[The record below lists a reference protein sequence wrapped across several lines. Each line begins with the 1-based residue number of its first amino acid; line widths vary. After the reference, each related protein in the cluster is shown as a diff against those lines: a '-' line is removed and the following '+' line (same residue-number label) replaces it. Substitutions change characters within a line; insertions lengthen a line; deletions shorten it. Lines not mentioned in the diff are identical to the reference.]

1 MDSTWGELDSR
12 NIAAVGEWER
22 LLEEFS
28 RAEMRGV
35 FAMAAGQAIAG
46 SLVLGSSASFAA
58 PHCNDSNRSLALAR
72 KPFAVTLDV
81 SSSRA
86 LGKSRFEIR
95 HSFPLGKRL
104 RRSCLRVSA
113 LQQTSTKS
121 VRWVLDPCGDGN
133 TSHLGAPVPL
143 PSGFELASDNV
154 TVGRVKDK
162 ADVVIPVATV
172 SGVHARLEKKSGVL
186 YVTDLDST
194 NGTYINNRRIRP
206 GAVTP
211 VPPGSYITFGDEHL
225 AVFRYLQLEEDS
237 PAEAPAEVPSEPSE
251 ASAEEPLEAQPLEA
265 AADAPEPSPQ

>member
-1 MDSTWGELDSR
+1 MDSR

-121 VRWVLDPCGDGN
+121 VRWVLDPCGECSW
-133 TSHLGAPVPL
+133 T
-143 PSGFELASDNV
+143 LALS
-154 TVGRVKDK
+154 
-162 ADVVIPVATV
+162 
-172 SGVHARLEKKSGVL
+172 L
-186 YVTDLDST
+186 
-194 NGTYINNRRIRP
+194 
-206 GAVTP
+206 
-211 VPPGSYITFGDEHL
+211 
-225 AVFRYLQLEEDS
+225 
-237 PAEAPAEVPSEPSE
+237 
-251 ASAEEPLEAQPLEA
+251 
-265 AADAPEPSPQ
+265 